1 MKDKFAVSMFGQK
14 RLSREGG
21 IEIVV
26 KELCTRMAKDGCQV
40 TCYNRSGH
48 HVSGAKYDR
57 KTEYDGICQ
66 KFVPTIEKKGLA
78 AVSSSF
84 FAALY
89 SAFGKYDVV
98 HIHAEGP
105 AFFAWLPKCD
115 KNVFSCKAG
124 IRSEILRIFSTGV
137 CKILYGNC
145 ARQKRWTKF
154 YKTLLPKLDSEYDV
168 AIGYLEGDAS
178 YYVIDKVNAKRKIL
192 WVHSNFDN
200 IKKNEDASVYKEYFR
215 EADKVVS
222 ISDKCVQVL
231 QDNYPDM
238 RNKFVFLPNLTSSV
252 VLKNTAKAAIDEK
265 FLKDIFNIVSVG
277 RLTEAKGFD
286 MAIDALKILKER
298 KVPVH
303 WWIVGDGE
311 LRECLEKQVRNN
323 GVEQYLTFLGSK
335 SNPYPY
341 MNNADLIVQASRW
354 EGKSVVLDEAK
365 ILGKP
370 ILATAYAT
378 VKDQVINGNA
388 LNIYM
393 LNEKH

>member
-1 MKDKFAVSMFGQK
+1 MRKILFVIPSM
-14 RLSREGG
+14 RIGG
-21 IEIVV
+21 AEKSLVNLLNLID
-26 KELCTRMAKDGCQV
+26 L
-40 TCYNRSGH
+40 N
-48 HVSGAKYDR
+48 
-57 KTEYDGICQ
+57 EYDVNLLMFKPEGDLLQQI
-66 KFVPTIEKKGLA
+66 PSG
-78 AVSSSF
+78 
-84 FAALY
+84 
-89 SAFGKYDVV
+89 V
-98 HIHAEGP
+98 HILETEPSLFYAY
-105 AFFAWLPKCD
+105 KCD
-115 KNVFSCKAG
+115 KNVFSHKSG
-124 IRSEILRIFSTGV
+124 IRSEMLRIFSTGI
-137 CKILYGNC
+137 CKILYGDC

-154 YKTLLPKLDSEYDV
+154 YKALLPKLDSEYDV

-238 RNKFVFLPNLTSSV
+238 GNKFVFLPNLTSSV

-341 MNNADLIVQASRW
+341 MNNADLIVQTSRW

-378 VKDQVINGNA
+378 VKDQVENGKEGVIVEMSA
-388 LNIYM
+388 ESIAKGIECLVEDESVLNRIRNYLM
-393 LNEKH
+393 ARDYGNQSEIVKYYKLFDQ

>member
-1 MKDKFAVSMFGQK
+1 MRKILFVIPSM
-14 RLSREGG
+14 RIGG
-21 IEIVV
+21 AEKSLVNLLNLID
-26 KELCTRMAKDGCQV
+26 L
-40 TCYNRSGH
+40 N
-48 HVSGAKYDR
+48 
-57 KTEYDGICQ
+57 EYDVNLLMFKPEGDLLQQIPSGI
-66 KFVPTIEKKGLA
+66 
-78 AVSSSF
+78 
-84 FAALY
+84 
-89 SAFGKYDVV
+89 
-98 HIHAEGP
+98 HILETEPSLFYAY
-105 AFFAWLPKCD
+105 KCD
-115 KNVFSCKAG
+115 KNVFSHKSG
-124 IRSEILRIFSTGV
+124 IRSEMLRIFSTGI
-137 CKILYGNC
+137 CKILYGDC

-154 YKTLLPKLDSEYDV
+154 YKALLPKLDSEYDV

-200 IKKNEDASVYKEYFR
+200 IKKNEDVSVYKEYFR

-341 MNNADLIVQASRW
+341 MNNADLIVQTSRW

-378 VKDQVINGNA
+378 VKDQIENGKEGVIVEMNAESIAKGIECLVEDESVLNRIRNYLMARDYGNQSEIVKYYK
-388 LNIYM
+388 LFDQ
-393 LNEKH
+393 

>member
-1 MKDKFAVSMFGQK
+1 MKRILFVIPSM
-14 RLSREGG
+14 RIGG
-21 IEIVV
+21 AEKSLDNLLNLID
-26 KELCTRMAKDGCQV
+26 L
-40 TCYNRSGH
+40 N
-48 HVSGAKYDR
+48 
-57 KTEYDGICQ
+57 EYDINLLMFKPGGEFLQQIPSGI
-66 KFVPTIEKKGLA
+66 
-78 AVSSSF
+78 
-84 FAALY
+84 
-89 SAFGKYDVV
+89 
-98 HIHAEGP
+98 HILETDPSLFYAYN
-105 AFFAWLPKCD
+105 CD

-124 IRSEILRIFSTGV
+124 VRSEILRIFSTGI
-137 CKILYGNC
+137 CKILYGNR

-154 YKTLLPKLDSEYDV
+154 YKALLPKLNSEYDI

-215 EADKVVS
+215 EADQVVS
-222 ISDKCVQVL
+222 ISDKCVKVL

-252 VLKNTAKAAIDEK
+252 VLKNTAKADIDEK

-298 KVPVH
+298 KAPVH

-311 LRECLEKQVRNN
+311 LRESLEKQVRNN

-341 MNNADLIVQASRW
+341 MNNADLIVQTSRW

-378 VKDQVINGNA
+378 VKDQVINGKEGVIVEMNA
-388 LNIYM
+388 EAIALGIDHLIKDKSTLNSIQQYLM
-393 LNEKH
+393 NHDYGNQNEIIKYYELFEQ

>member
-1 MKDKFAVSMFGQK
+1 MRKILFVIPSM
-14 RLSREGG
+14 RIGG
-21 IEIVV
+21 
-26 KELCTRMAKDGCQV
+26 A
-40 TCYNRSGH
+40 
-48 HVSGAKYDR
+48 
-57 KTEYDGICQ
+57 
-66 KFVPTIEKKGLA
+66 EKSL
-78 AVSSSF
+78 VN
-84 FAALY
+84 LLNLIDLN
-89 SAFGKYDVV
+89 KYDVNLLIFKPEGDFLQQIPSGI
-98 HIHAEGP
+98 HILKTDPSLFYAY
-105 AFFAWLPKCD
+105 KCD
-115 KNVFSCKAG
+115 KNVFSCKTG

-192 WVHSNFDN
+192 WVHSNFEN
-200 IKKNEDASVYKEYFR
+200 IKKNEDAAAYKEYFCK
-215 EADKVVS
+215 ADRVVS

-286 MAIDALKILKER
+286 MAIDALKILKDH

-303 WWIVGDGE
+303 WWIIGDGK
-311 LRECLEKQVRNN
+311 LRKCLEKQAKDNS
-323 GVEQYLTFLGSK
+323 VEEYLTFLGFK
-335 SNPYPY
+335 ANPYPY
-341 MNNADLIVQASRW
+341 MNKADLIVQTSRW

-370 ILATAYAT
+370 ILATDYAT
-378 VKDQVINGNA
+378 VKDQVENGKEGVIVEMDA
-388 LNIYM
+388 ESIAREIEHLVEDESVLNGIRNYLM
-393 LNEKH
+393 ARNYGNQSEIVKYYKLFDQ

>member
-1 MKDKFAVSMFGQK
+1 M
-14 RLSREGG
+14 RIGG
-21 IEIVV
+21 AEKSLANLLNLID
-26 KELCTRMAKDGCQV
+26 L
-40 TCYNRSGH
+40 N
-48 HVSGAKYDR
+48 
-57 KTEYDGICQ
+57 EYDINLLMFKPEGDFLQQIPSGI
-66 KFVPTIEKKGLA
+66 
-78 AVSSSF
+78 
-84 FAALY
+84 
-89 SAFGKYDVV
+89 
-98 HIHAEGP
+98 HILKTDPSLFYAY
-105 AFFAWLPKCD
+105 KCD

-192 WVHSNFDN
+192 WVHSNFEN
-200 IKKNEDASVYKEYFR
+200 IKKNEDAAAYKEYFCK
-215 EADKVVS
+215 ADKVVS

-277 RLTEAKGFD
+277 RRTEAKGFD

-341 MNNADLIVQASRW
+341 MNKADLIVQTSRW

-370 ILATAYAT
+370 ILATDYAT
-378 VKDQVINGNA
+378 VKDQVENGKEGIIVGMDA
-388 LNIYM
+388 ESIAREIEHLVEDESVLNGIRNYLM
-393 LNEKH
+393 ARNYGNQSEIVKYYKLFDQ

>member
-1 MKDKFAVSMFGQK
+1 M
-14 RLSREGG
+14 
-21 IEIVV
+21 
-26 KELCTRMAKDGCQV
+26 
-40 TCYNRSGH
+40 
-48 HVSGAKYDR
+48 
-57 KTEYDGICQ
+57 
-66 KFVPTIEKKGLA
+66 
-78 AVSSSF
+78 
-84 FAALY
+84 
-89 SAFGKYDVV
+89 
-98 HIHAEGP
+98 
-105 AFFAWLPKCD
+105 
-115 KNVFSCKAG
+115 
-124 IRSEILRIFSTGV
+124 LRIFSTGI
-137 CKILYGNC
+137 CKILYGDC

-154 YKTLLPKLDSEYDV
+154 YKALLPKLDSEYDV

-200 IKKNEDASVYKEYFR
+200 IKKNEDVSVYKEYFR

-341 MNNADLIVQASRW
+341 MNNADLIVQTSRW

-378 VKDQVINGNA
+378 VKDQVENGKEGVIVEMNA
-388 LNIYM
+388 ESIAKGIECLVEDESVLNRIRNYLM
-393 LNEKH
+393 ARDYGNQSEIVKYYKLFDQ

>member
-1 MKDKFAVSMFGQK
+1 M
-14 RLSREGG
+14 RIGG
-21 IEIVV
+21 AEKSLVNLLNLID
-26 KELCTRMAKDGCQV
+26 L
-40 TCYNRSGH
+40 N
-48 HVSGAKYDR
+48 
-57 KTEYDGICQ
+57 EYDVNLLMFKPEGDLLQQI
-66 KFVPTIEKKGLA
+66 PSG
-78 AVSSSF
+78 
-84 FAALY
+84 
-89 SAFGKYDVV
+89 V
-98 HIHAEGP
+98 HILETEPSLFYAY
-105 AFFAWLPKCD
+105 KCD
-115 KNVFSCKAG
+115 KNVFSHKSG
-124 IRSEILRIFSTGV
+124 IRSEMLRIFSTGI
-137 CKILYGNC
+137 CKILYGDC

-154 YKTLLPKLDSEYDV
+154 YKALLPKLDSEYDV

-200 IKKNEDASVYKEYFR
+200 IKKNEDVSVYKEYFR

-311 LRECLEKQVRNN
+311 LRECLEKQVRSN

-341 MNNADLIVQASRW
+341 MNNADLIVQTSRW

-378 VKDQVINGNA
+378 VKDQVENGKEGVIVEMNA
-388 LNIYM
+388 ESIAKGIECLVEDESVLNRIRNYLM
-393 LNEKH
+393 ARDYGNQSEIVKYYKLFDQ

>member
-1 MKDKFAVSMFGQK
+1 MKRILFVIPSM
-14 RLSREGG
+14 RIGG
-21 IEIVV
+21 AEKSLANLLNLID
-26 KELCTRMAKDGCQV
+26 L
-40 TCYNRSGH
+40 N
-48 HVSGAKYDR
+48 
-57 KTEYDGICQ
+57 EYDIDLLMFKPEGDLLQQIPSGI
-66 KFVPTIEKKGLA
+66 
-78 AVSSSF
+78 
-84 FAALY
+84 
-89 SAFGKYDVV
+89 
-98 HIHAEGP
+98 HILETDPSLFYAY
-105 AFFAWLPKCD
+105 KCD

-154 YKTLLPKLDSEYDV
+154 YKALLPKLDSEYDV

-178 YYVIDKVNAKRKIL
+178 YYVIDKVNAKRKLL

-215 EADKVVS
+215 KADKVVS

-252 VLKNTAKAAIDEK
+252 VLKNTAKAVIDEK

-286 MAIDALKILKER
+286 MAIDALKILKDH

-303 WWIVGDGE
+303 WWFVGDGE
-311 LRECLEKQVRNN
+311 LRESLEKQVRNN

-341 MNNADLIVQASRW
+341 MNNADLIVQTSRW

-378 VKDQVINGNA
+378 VKDQVINGKEGVIVEMNA
-388 LNIYM
+388 EAIALEIDYLIKNKSTLNSIQQYLM
-393 LNEKH
+393 NHDYGNQSEIVKYYELFEQ

>member
-1 MKDKFAVSMFGQK
+1 MRKILFVIPSM
-14 RLSREGG
+14 RIGG
-21 IEIVV
+21 AEKSLVNLLNLID
-26 KELCTRMAKDGCQV
+26 L
-40 TCYNRSGH
+40 N
-48 HVSGAKYDR
+48 
-57 KTEYDGICQ
+57 EYDVNLLMFKPEGDLLQQI
-66 KFVPTIEKKGLA
+66 PSG
-78 AVSSSF
+78 
-84 FAALY
+84 
-89 SAFGKYDVV
+89 V
-98 HIHAEGP
+98 HILETEPSLFYAY
-105 AFFAWLPKCD
+105 KCD
-115 KNVFSCKAG
+115 KNVFSHKSG
-124 IRSEILRIFSTGV
+124 IRSEMLRIFSTGI
-137 CKILYGNC
+137 CKILYGDC

-154 YKTLLPKLDSEYDV
+154 YKALLPKLDSEYDV

-200 IKKNEDASVYKEYFR
+200 IKKNEDVSVYKEYFR

-252 VLKNTAKAAIDEK
+252 VLKKTAKAAIDEK

-311 LRECLEKQVRNN
+311 LRECLEKQARNN

-341 MNNADLIVQASRW
+341 MNNADLIVQTSRW

-378 VKDQVINGNA
+378 VKDQIENGKEGVIVEMNAESIAKGIECLVEDESVLNRIRNYLMARDYGNQSEIVKYYK
-388 LNIYM
+388 LFDQ
-393 LNEKH
+393 

>member
-1 MKDKFAVSMFGQK
+1 MKRILFVIPSM
-14 RLSREGG
+14 RIGG
-21 IEIVV
+21 AEKSLANLLNLID
-26 KELCTRMAKDGCQV
+26 L
-40 TCYNRSGH
+40 N
-48 HVSGAKYDR
+48 
-57 KTEYDGICQ
+57 EYDINLLMFKPGGELLQQIPSGIHVLETDPSL
-66 KFVPTIEKKGLA
+66 FYA
-78 AVSSSF
+78 
-84 FAALY
+84 Y
-89 SAFGKYDVV
+89 
-98 HIHAEGP
+98 
-105 AFFAWLPKCD
+105 KCD

-124 IRSEILRIFSTGV
+124 VRSEILRIFSTGV

-154 YKTLLPKLDSEYDV
+154 YKALLPKLDSEYDV

-231 QDNYPDM
+231 LDNYPDM

-311 LRECLEKQVRNN
+311 LREGLEKQVRNN

-341 MNNADLIVQASRW
+341 MNNADLIVQTSRW

-378 VKDQVINGNA
+378 VKDQVINGKEGVIVEMNA
-388 LNIYM
+388 EAIALEIEHLIKDKSTLKSIQQYLMNHDYGNQ
-393 LNEKH
+393 NEIIKYYELFE

>member
-1 MKDKFAVSMFGQK
+1 MKRILFVIPSM
-14 RLSREGG
+14 RIGG
-21 IEIVV
+21 AEKSLANLLNLID
-26 KELCTRMAKDGCQV
+26 L
-40 TCYNRSGH
+40 N
-48 HVSGAKYDR
+48 
-57 KTEYDGICQ
+57 EYDIDLLMFKPEGDLLQQIPSGI
-66 KFVPTIEKKGLA
+66 
-78 AVSSSF
+78 
-84 FAALY
+84 
-89 SAFGKYDVV
+89 
-98 HIHAEGP
+98 HILETDPSLFYAY
-105 AFFAWLPKCD
+105 KCD

-154 YKTLLPKLDSEYDV
+154 YKGLLPKLDSEYDV

-341 MNNADLIVQASRW
+341 MNNADLIVQTSRW

-378 VKDQVINGNA
+378 VKDQVINGKEGVIVEMNA
-388 LNIYM
+388 EAIALEIEHLIKDKSTLNSIQQYLM
-393 LNEKH
+393 NHDYGNQNEIIKYYELFEQ

>member
-1 MKDKFAVSMFGQK
+1 MKRILFVIPSM
-14 RLSREGG
+14 RIGG
-21 IEIVV
+21 AEKSLTNLLNLID
-26 KELCTRMAKDGCQV
+26 L
-40 TCYNRSGH
+40 N
-48 HVSGAKYDR
+48 
-57 KTEYDGICQ
+57 EYDINLLMFKPGGDFLQQIPSGI
-66 KFVPTIEKKGLA
+66 
-78 AVSSSF
+78 
-84 FAALY
+84 
-89 SAFGKYDVV
+89 
-98 HIHAEGP
+98 HILKTDPSLFYAY
-105 AFFAWLPKCD
+105 KCD
-115 KNVFSCKAG
+115 KNVFSCKTG

-192 WVHSNFDN
+192 WVHSNFEN
-200 IKKNEDASVYKEYFR
+200 IKKNEDAAAYKEYFCK
-215 EADKVVS
+215 ADRVVS

-252 VLKNTAKAAIDEK
+252 VLKNTAKAAIDEV
-265 FLKDIFNIVSVG
+265 FSKDDFNIVSVG

-286 MAIDALKILKER
+286 MAIDALKILKDH

-303 WWIVGDGE
+303 WWIIGDGE
-311 LRECLEKQVRNN
+311 LRKCLEKQAKDNS
-323 GVEQYLTFLGSK
+323 VEEYLTFLGFK
-335 SNPYPY
+335 ANPYPY
-341 MNNADLIVQASRW
+341 MNKADLIVQTSRW

-370 ILATAYAT
+370 ILATDYAT
-378 VKDQVINGNA
+378 VKDQVENGKEGIIVEMDA
-388 LNIYM
+388 ESIAREIEHLVEDESVLNGIRNYLM
-393 LNEKH
+393 ARNYGNQSEIVKYYKLFNQ

>member
-1 MKDKFAVSMFGQK
+1 MRKILFVIPSM
-14 RLSREGG
+14 RIGG
-21 IEIVV
+21 AEKSLVNLLNLID
-26 KELCTRMAKDGCQV
+26 L
-40 TCYNRSGH
+40 N
-48 HVSGAKYDR
+48 
-57 KTEYDGICQ
+57 EYDVNLLMFKPEGDLLQQI
-66 KFVPTIEKKGLA
+66 PSG
-78 AVSSSF
+78 
-84 FAALY
+84 
-89 SAFGKYDVV
+89 V
-98 HIHAEGP
+98 HILETEPSLFYAY
-105 AFFAWLPKCD
+105 KCD
-115 KNVFSCKAG
+115 KNVFSHKSG
-124 IRSEILRIFSTGV
+124 IRSEMLRIFSTGI
-137 CKILYGNC
+137 CKILYGDC

-154 YKTLLPKLDSEYDV
+154 YKALLPKLDSEYDV

-200 IKKNEDASVYKEYFR
+200 IKKNEDVSVYKEYFR

-311 LRECLEKQVRNN
+311 LRECLEKQVRSN

-341 MNNADLIVQASRW
+341 MNNADLIVQTSHW

-378 VKDQVINGNA
+378 VKDQVENGKEGVIVEMNA
-388 LNIYM
+388 ESIAKGIECLVEDESVLNRIRNYLM
-393 LNEKH
+393 ARDYGNQSEIVKYYKLFDQ

>member
-1 MKDKFAVSMFGQK
+1 MKRILFVIPSM
-14 RLSREGG
+14 RIGG
-21 IEIVV
+21 AEKSLANLLNLID
-26 KELCTRMAKDGCQV
+26 L
-40 TCYNRSGH
+40 N
-48 HVSGAKYDR
+48 
-57 KTEYDGICQ
+57 EYDINLLMFKPGGELLQQIPSGI
-66 KFVPTIEKKGLA
+66 
-78 AVSSSF
+78 
-84 FAALY
+84 
-89 SAFGKYDVV
+89 
-98 HIHAEGP
+98 HILETDPSLFYAYN
-105 AFFAWLPKCD
+105 FD

-124 IRSEILRIFSTGV
+124 VRSEILRIFSTGI
-137 CKILYGNC
+137 CKILYGNR

-154 YKTLLPKLDSEYDV
+154 YKALLSKLNSEYDI

-222 ISDKCVQVL
+222 ISDKCVKVL

-252 VLKNTAKAAIDEK
+252 VLKNTAKADIDEK
-265 FLKDIFNIVSVG
+265 FSKDIFNIVSVG

-311 LRECLEKQVRNN
+311 LRESLEKQVRNN

-341 MNNADLIVQASRW
+341 MNNADLIVQTSRW

-378 VKDQVINGNA
+378 VKDQVINGKEGVIVEMNA
-388 LNIYM
+388 EAIALGIDHLMKDKSTLNNIQQYLM
-393 LNEKH
+393 SHDYGNQNEIIKYYELFEQ

>member
-1 MKDKFAVSMFGQK
+1 MKRILFVIPSM
-14 RLSREGG
+14 RIGG
-21 IEIVV
+21 AEKSLANLLNLID
-26 KELCTRMAKDGCQV
+26 L
-40 TCYNRSGH
+40 N
-48 HVSGAKYDR
+48 
-57 KTEYDGICQ
+57 EYDINLLMFKPGGDFLQQIPSGI
-66 KFVPTIEKKGLA
+66 
-78 AVSSSF
+78 
-84 FAALY
+84 
-89 SAFGKYDVV
+89 
-98 HIHAEGP
+98 HILKTDPSLFYAY
-105 AFFAWLPKCD
+105 KCD

-145 ARQKRWTKF
+145 ARQKRWIKF

-311 LRECLEKQVRNN
+311 LRECLEKRVRNN

-341 MNNADLIVQASRW
+341 MNNADLIVQTSRW

-378 VKDQVINGNA
+378 VKDQVINGKEGVIVEMNA
-388 LNIYM
+388 EAIALEIEHLIKDKSTLNSIQQYLM
-393 LNEKH
+393 NHDYGNQNEIIKYYELFEQ

>member
-1 MKDKFAVSMFGQK
+1 MRKILFVIPSM
-14 RLSREGG
+14 RIGG
-21 IEIVV
+21 
-26 KELCTRMAKDGCQV
+26 A
-40 TCYNRSGH
+40 
-48 HVSGAKYDR
+48 
-57 KTEYDGICQ
+57 
-66 KFVPTIEKKGLA
+66 EKSL
-78 AVSSSF
+78 VN
-84 FAALY
+84 LLNLIDLN
-89 SAFGKYDVV
+89 KYDVNLLMFKPEGDFLQQIPSGI
-98 HIHAEGP
+98 HILKTDPSLFYAY
-105 AFFAWLPKCD
+105 KCD
-115 KNVFSCKAG
+115 KNVFSCKTG

-178 YYVIDKVNAKRKIL
+178 YYVIDKVNAKRKNL
-192 WVHSNFDN
+192 WVHSNFEN
-200 IKKNEDASVYKEYFR
+200 IKKNEDAAAYKEYFCK
-215 EADKVVS
+215 ADRVVS

-286 MAIDALKILKER
+286 MAIDALKILKDH

-303 WWIVGDGE
+303 WWIIGDGE
-311 LRECLEKQVRNN
+311 LRKCLEKQAKDNS
-323 GVEQYLTFLGSK
+323 VEEYLTFLGFK
-335 SNPYPY
+335 ANPYPY
-341 MNNADLIVQASRW
+341 MNKADLIVQTSRW

-370 ILATAYAT
+370 ILATDYAT
-378 VKDQVINGNA
+378 VKDQVENGKEGVIVEMDA
-388 LNIYM
+388 ESIAREIEHLVEDESVLNGIRNYLM
-393 LNEKH
+393 ARNYGNQSEIVKYYKLFDQ

>member
-1 MKDKFAVSMFGQK
+1 MKRILFVIPSM
-14 RLSREGG
+14 RIGG
-21 IEIVV
+21 AEKSLANLLNLID
-26 KELCTRMAKDGCQV
+26 L
-40 TCYNRSGH
+40 N
-48 HVSGAKYDR
+48 
-57 KTEYDGICQ
+57 EYDINLLMFKPGGELLQQIPSGIHVLETDPSL
-66 KFVPTIEKKGLA
+66 FYA
-78 AVSSSF
+78 
-84 FAALY
+84 Y
-89 SAFGKYDVV
+89 
-98 HIHAEGP
+98 
-105 AFFAWLPKCD
+105 KCD

-124 IRSEILRIFSTGV
+124 VRSEILRIFSTGV

-154 YKTLLPKLDSEYDV
+154 YKALLPKLDSEYDV

-311 LRECLEKQVRNN
+311 LREGLEKQVRNN

-341 MNNADLIVQASRW
+341 MNNADLIVQTSRW

-378 VKDQVINGNA
+378 VKDQVINGKEGVIVEMNA
-388 LNIYM
+388 EAIALEIEHLIKDKSTLKSIQQYLMNHDYGNQ
-393 LNEKH
+393 NEIIKYYELFE

>member
-1 MKDKFAVSMFGQK
+1 MKRILFVIPSM
-14 RLSREGG
+14 RIGG
-21 IEIVV
+21 AEKSLANLLNLID
-26 KELCTRMAKDGCQV
+26 L
-40 TCYNRSGH
+40 N
-48 HVSGAKYDR
+48 
-57 KTEYDGICQ
+57 EYDINLLMFKPGGELLQQIPSGI
-66 KFVPTIEKKGLA
+66 
-78 AVSSSF
+78 
-84 FAALY
+84 
-89 SAFGKYDVV
+89 
-98 HIHAEGP
+98 HILETDPSLFYAYN
-105 AFFAWLPKCD
+105 FD

-124 IRSEILRIFSTGV
+124 VRSEILRIFSTGI
-137 CKILYGNC
+137 CKILYGNR

-154 YKTLLPKLDSEYDV
+154 YRALLPKLNSEYDI

-200 IKKNEDASVYKEYFR
+200 IKKNEDASVYKEYFC

-222 ISDKCVQVL
+222 ISDKCVKVL

-252 VLKNTAKAAIDEK
+252 VLKNTAKADIDEK

-298 KVPVH
+298 EVPVH

-311 LRECLEKQVRNN
+311 LRESLEKQVRNN

-341 MNNADLIVQASRW
+341 MNNADLIVQTSRW

-378 VKDQVINGNA
+378 VKDQVINGKEGVIVEMNA
-388 LNIYM
+388 EAIALGIDHIMKDKSTLNNIQQYLM
-393 LNEKH
+393 SHDYGNQNEIIKYYELFEQ

>member
-1 MKDKFAVSMFGQK
+1 MKRILFVIPSM
-14 RLSREGG
+14 RIGG
-21 IEIVV
+21 AEKSLANLLNLID
-26 KELCTRMAKDGCQV
+26 L
-40 TCYNRSGH
+40 N
-48 HVSGAKYDR
+48 
-57 KTEYDGICQ
+57 EYDINLLMFKPGGELLQQIPSGI
-66 KFVPTIEKKGLA
+66 
-78 AVSSSF
+78 
-84 FAALY
+84 
-89 SAFGKYDVV
+89 
-98 HIHAEGP
+98 HILETDPSLFYAY
-105 AFFAWLPKCD
+105 KCD

-124 IRSEILRIFSTGV
+124 VRSEILRIFSTGV

-154 YKTLLPKLDSEYDV
+154 YKALLPKLDSEYDV

-311 LRECLEKQVRNN
+311 LREGLEKQVRNN

-341 MNNADLIVQASRW
+341 MNNADLIVQTSRW

-378 VKDQVINGNA
+378 VKDQVINGKEGVIVEMNA
-388 LNIYM
+388 EAIALEIEHLIKDKSTLKSIQQYLMNHDYGNQ
-393 LNEKH
+393 NEIIKYYELFE

>member
-1 MKDKFAVSMFGQK
+1 M
-14 RLSREGG
+14 RIGG
-21 IEIVV
+21 
-26 KELCTRMAKDGCQV
+26 A
-40 TCYNRSGH
+40 
-48 HVSGAKYDR
+48 
-57 KTEYDGICQ
+57 
-66 KFVPTIEKKGLA
+66 EKSL
-78 AVSSSF
+78 VN
-84 FAALY
+84 LLNLIDLN
-89 SAFGKYDVV
+89 KYDVNLLMFKPEGDFLQQIPSGI
-98 HIHAEGP
+98 HILKTDPSLFYAY
-105 AFFAWLPKCD
+105 KCD
-115 KNVFSCKAG
+115 KNVFSCKTG

-192 WVHSNFDN
+192 WVHSNFEN
-200 IKKNEDASVYKEYFR
+200 IKKNEDAAAYKEYFCK
-215 EADKVVS
+215 ADSVVS

-286 MAIDALKILKER
+286 MAIDALKILKDH

-303 WWIVGDGE
+303 WWIIGDGE
-311 LRECLEKQVRNN
+311 LRKCLEKQAKDNS
-323 GVEQYLTFLGSK
+323 VEEYLTFLGFK
-335 SNPYPY
+335 ANPYPY
-341 MNNADLIVQASRW
+341 MNKADLIVQTSRW

-370 ILATAYAT
+370 ILATDYAT
-378 VKDQVINGNA
+378 VKDQVENGKEGVIVEMDA
-388 LNIYM
+388 ESIAREIEHLVEDESVLNGIRNYLM
-393 LNEKH
+393 ARNYGNQSEIVKYYKLFDQ

>member
-1 MKDKFAVSMFGQK
+1 MKRILFVIPSM
-14 RLSREGG
+14 RIGG
-21 IEIVV
+21 AEKSLANLLNLID
-26 KELCTRMAKDGCQV
+26 L
-40 TCYNRSGH
+40 N
-48 HVSGAKYDR
+48 
-57 KTEYDGICQ
+57 EYDINLLMFKPGGDLLQQIPSGI
-66 KFVPTIEKKGLA
+66 
-78 AVSSSF
+78 
-84 FAALY
+84 
-89 SAFGKYDVV
+89 
-98 HIHAEGP
+98 HILETDPSLFYAY
-105 AFFAWLPKCD
+105 KCD

-124 IRSEILRIFSTGV
+124 VQSEILRIFSTGV

-154 YKTLLPKLDSEYDV
+154 YKALLPKLDSEYDV

-200 IKKNEDASVYKEYFR
+200 IKKNEDASIYKEYFR

-222 ISDKCVQVL
+222 ISNKCVQVL

-252 VLKNTAKAAIDEK
+252 VLTNTAKAAIDEK
-265 FLKDIFNIVSVG
+265 FLKDTFNIVSVG

-341 MNNADLIVQASRW
+341 MNNADLIVQTSRW

-378 VKDQVINGNA
+378 VKDQVINGKEGVIVEMNA
-388 LNIYM
+388 EAIAMEIDHLIKDKSTLNSIQQYLM
-393 LNEKH
+393 NHDYGNQNEIVKYYELFEQ

>member
-1 MKDKFAVSMFGQK
+1 MRKILFVIPSM
-14 RLSREGG
+14 RIGG
-21 IEIVV
+21 
-26 KELCTRMAKDGCQV
+26 A
-40 TCYNRSGH
+40 
-48 HVSGAKYDR
+48 
-57 KTEYDGICQ
+57 
-66 KFVPTIEKKGLA
+66 EKSL
-78 AVSSSF
+78 VN
-84 FAALY
+84 LLNLIDLN
-89 SAFGKYDVV
+89 KYDVNLLMFKPEGDFLQQIPLGI
-98 HIHAEGP
+98 HILKTDPSLFYAY
-105 AFFAWLPKCD
+105 KCD
-115 KNVFSCKAG
+115 KNVFSCKTG

-192 WVHSNFDN
+192 WVHSNFEN
-200 IKKNEDASVYKEYFR
+200 IKKNEDAAAYKEYFCK
-215 EADKVVS
+215 ADRVVS

-286 MAIDALKILKER
+286 MAIDALKILKDH

-303 WWIVGDGE
+303 WWIIGDGE
-311 LRECLEKQVRNN
+311 LRKCLEKQAKDNS
-323 GVEQYLTFLGSK
+323 VEEYLTFLGFK
-335 SNPYPY
+335 ANPYPY
-341 MNNADLIVQASRW
+341 MNKADLIVQTSRW

-370 ILATAYAT
+370 ILATDYAT
-378 VKDQVINGNA
+378 VKDQVENGKEGVIVEMDA
-388 LNIYM
+388 ESIAREIEHLVEDESVLNGIRNYLM
-393 LNEKH
+393 ARNYGNQSEIVKYYKLFDQ

>member
-1 MKDKFAVSMFGQK
+1 MKRILFVIPSM
-14 RLSREGG
+14 RIGG
-21 IEIVV
+21 AEKSLANLLNLID
-26 KELCTRMAKDGCQV
+26 L
-40 TCYNRSGH
+40 N
-48 HVSGAKYDR
+48 
-57 KTEYDGICQ
+57 EYDIDLLMFKPEGDLLQQIPSGI
-66 KFVPTIEKKGLA
+66 
-78 AVSSSF
+78 
-84 FAALY
+84 
-89 SAFGKYDVV
+89 
-98 HIHAEGP
+98 HILKTDPSLFYAY
-105 AFFAWLPKCD
+105 KCD

-154 YKTLLPKLDSEYDV
+154 YKGLLPKLDSEYDV

-200 IKKNEDASVYKEYFR
+200 IKKNEDASVYKEYFC

-238 RNKFVFLPNLTSSV
+238 KNKFVFLPNLTSSV

-341 MNNADLIVQASRW
+341 MNNADLIVQTSRW

-378 VKDQVINGNA
+378 VKDQVINGKEGVIVEMNA
-388 LNIYM
+388 EAIALEIEHLIKDKSTLNSIQQYLM
-393 LNEKH
+393 NHDYGNQNEIIKYYELFEQ